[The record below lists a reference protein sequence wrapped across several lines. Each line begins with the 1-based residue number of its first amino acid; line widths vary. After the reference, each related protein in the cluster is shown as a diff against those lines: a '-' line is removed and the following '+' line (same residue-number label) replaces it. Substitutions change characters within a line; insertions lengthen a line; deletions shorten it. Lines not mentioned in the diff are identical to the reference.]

1 MYVVTTDKQDTD
13 EIQELFITNPRFN
26 IDEVRR
32 IKALIRF
39 HLKSVTV
46 TKAQDGMEMHNI
58 HTIMKYGRCLSISTI
73 GGALYEM
80 RVRVANKDNDSI
92 YIMRPI
98 YDRGNIHLNIID
110 AYSIDKHIVNI

>member
-1 MYVVTTDKQDTD
+1 MYVMTTDKQDAD
-13 EIQELFITNPRFN
+13 EITELFITNPRFD
-26 IDEVRR
+26 IDGVRR

-39 HLKSVTV
+39 KLKSVTV
-46 TKAQDGMEMHNI
+46 TNAEDNMEMHDI

-98 YDRGNIHLNIID
+98 YDNGNIHLNIVD